1 MECGRCVVVAAVVFV
16 SAAAAVLV
24 VNLCKKMVLG
34 VEEDELVP
42 DFRSWKDCK
51 KFLTLAGV
59 VVVAKAALTKFAEVT
74 NVRVERVTVDGNRPC
89 PNLGELERPWT
100 LWTGGSCR

>member
-1 MECGRCVVVAAVVFV
+1 VECGRCVVVAAVVFV
-16 SAAAAVLV
+16 SAAVLV

-59 VVVAKAALTKFAEVT
+59 VVVAKAALTKFVEVT
-74 NVRVERVTVDGNRPC
+74 NVRVARVTVDGNRPC
-89 PNLGELERPWT
+89 PN
-100 LWTGGSCR
+100 